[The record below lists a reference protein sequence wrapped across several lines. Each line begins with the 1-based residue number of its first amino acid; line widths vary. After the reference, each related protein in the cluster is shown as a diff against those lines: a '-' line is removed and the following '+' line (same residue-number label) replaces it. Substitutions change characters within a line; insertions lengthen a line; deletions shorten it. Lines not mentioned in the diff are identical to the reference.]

1 MSAGTLYY
9 AGAPTIEVR
18 IYDHGKLLTREL
30 CESEEDVSDVVER
43 WSDVANLFVVA
54 DDLSS
59 KHEPDDIL
67 APEVPLIEADE
78 GYPLASRP
86 LPGYGTN

>member
-1 MSAGTLYY
+1 
-9 AGAPTIEVR
+9 
-18 IYDHGKLLTREL
+18 
-30 CESEEDVSDVVER
+30 VER
-43 WSDVANLFVVA
+43 WSEVANLFVVA